1 MILKKL
7 EIQGF
12 KSFADRTEVIF
23 TEGMTAVVGPNGS
36 GKSNISDALLWVLGE
51 QNVRSIRGQKAQD
64 VIFSGSG
71 KRRPTGMAE
80 VTLTL
85 DNSSGVLPVDYS
97 EVTVTRRAY
106 RSGESEF
113 FINKASCRLKDIY
126 ELFMDTGVGRE
137 AYSIISQGEM
147 DAMLSARSE
156 DRRALLDEAA
166 GIKKYRH
173 RKKEAERKLEN
184 VQANLNRVNDIVN
197 EIQVEIDPMAEQA
210 EIAKRYLEL
219 MERLREIEVGILAH
233 DLRRFTS
240 EITTLRDDK
249 ESDSSSIEEMDA
261 QLFKHEERKE
271 ALEVDLANADAQVEK
286 FSAIHQD
293 NVTRAERTESQLALV
308 KQRHQSASG
317 ALDRLAEEISQL
329 ESRIVSIENQQL
341 NVASE
346 RETLE
351 EEETKVNELLAVKNA
366 DLDKIQ
372 NQMRSASKA
381 VNDQKSSYIELAKK
395 LAAQRNEL
403 ANAESRIESIQ
414 SLLARRSQ
422 ELTEAGKSAEQAK
435 TECETAQAKVDATKT
450 ELTEVG
456 SSMAKLRESLQEK
469 QKGSREV
476 IAELDRTSRLLVE
489 RNSRLRTLREMED
502 AKEGY
507 FQGVR
512 SVVGGIK
519 SGRISG
525 SFSVVA
531 DVIKVPQ
538 GYETAYEVALGG
550 SLQDIITDTDRE
562 AKSAIE
568 FLKVT
573 RGGRATF
580 LPLNMMR
587 HSQSPMLRECA
598 GKNGILGLGNEL
610 ISFDKKYAPAID
622 SLLGRVLIAKD
633 LDSAVATSRSTTGWS
648 KIVTLEGELVFPSGA
663 MTGGQAPTKNINIL
677 GRKQEIDSLASDVR
691 RLTAEGD
698 GLQKINEELKSEIEV
713 LSKSLSEA
721 ESNDTRLKMSLLEG
735 ERRLE
740 FAVRES
746 KRLTR
751 ELEGAQVERDSLQEN
766 LRKATETRS
775 TLVSVI
781 EAADMENT
789 NLDGLMAQTE
799 GEMKG
804 LQAEC
809 DALTVEINS
818 SSVSLASLAQK
829 RISLERVIEDSGAA
843 VRDHK
848 AEIARKQRELAQA
861 KDDSGN
867 TEQRTFELEA
877 ESKAARTA
885 CEGSLAQ
892 CEQWRKT
899 KQTLLSSSMEVNDL
913 VRSLT
918 RKREELTQKVHSAE
932 LREARLDMQI
942 SQSIAR
948 LLEEYD
954 ISAETALAMEPAEV
968 KNGSAAEVIRLR
980 REIRGM
986 GEVNTGAVQEY
997 ERLKERFAFL
1007 STQRKDLM
1015 DAKDDLSKA
1024 IREIDEGTRGIF
1036 METFNAV
1043 AEAFNIS
1050 FQRLFD
1056 GGSTELLLTNPEDIL
1071 ETGIDV
1077 MIELPGKKRQ
1087 NLLLLSGGERA
1098 LTAAAL
1104 MFALMSVKPS
1114 PFCVLDEVDAP
1125 LDESNVNRFADMLK
1139 EFSERTQMIVI
1150 THNKNTMEAANVLYG
1165 VTMQEPGIS
1174 TIISVKLS
1182 EVAERN

>member
-12 KSFADRTEVIF
+12 KSFADRTEVVF
-23 TEGMTAVVGPNGS
+23 TPGMTAVVGPNGS

-80 VTLTL
+80 VSLTL
-85 DNSSGVLPVDYS
+85 DNSSGILPVDYS
-97 EVTVTRRAY
+97 EVTITRRAY

-113 FINKASCRLKDIY
+113 YINKAACRLKDIY
-126 ELFMDTGVGRE
+126 ELFLDTGVGRE

-184 VQANLNRVNDIVN
+184 VQGNLNRVNDIVS

-219 MERLREIEVGILAH
+219 AERLREIEVGILAH
-233 DLRRFTS
+233 DLRRFTA
-240 EITTLRDDK
+240 EIETIRSDK
-249 ESDSSSIEEMDA
+249 DSDSKGIEEADLHLA
-261 QLFKHEERKE
+261 AREERKS
-271 ALEVDLANADAQVEK
+271 ALEVDLSNADAQVET
-286 FSAIHQD
+286 FGSIYQD
-293 NVTRAERTESQLALV
+293 AVTQAERTESQLALV
-308 KQRHQSASG
+308 RQRHQSAAG
-317 ALDRLAEEISQL
+317 ALERLAEEIRQL
-329 ESRIVSIENQQL
+329 ESRISAIESQQL
-341 NVASE
+341 NVSAE
-346 RETLE
+346 REEAEAEESKINALLLE
-351 EEETKVNELLAVKNA
+351 KNA
-366 DLDKIQ
+366 ELDAVQ
-372 NQMRSASKA
+372 GRMRSASKA
-381 VNDQKSSYIELAKK
+381 VEDQKSNYIELAKK
-395 LAAQRNEL
+395 LATQRNEL
-403 ANAESRIESIQ
+403 ANTEGRIESLQ
-414 SLLARRSQ
+414 ALLSRRSA
-422 ELTEAGKSAEQAK
+422 EFAEAGRSAEHAK
-435 TECETAQAKVDATKT
+435 SECETAQAKVDSTRT
-450 ELTEVG
+450 ELAEVAT
-456 SSMAKLRESLQEK
+456 SMAALREALQEK
-469 QKGSREV
+469 QRVSRE
-476 IAELDRTSRLLVE
+476 IISELERINRQLVDKSSRLK
-489 RNSRLRTLREMED
+489 TLREMED

-507 FQGVR
+507 YHGVR
-512 SVVGGIK
+512 TVFAGLK
-519 SGRISG
+519 ANRISG
-525 SFSVVA
+525 GFSVVA
-531 DVIKVPQ
+531 DVIKVPR

-568 FLKVT
+568 FLKMT
-573 RGGRATF
+573 KGGRATF

-587 HSQSPMLRECA
+587 HSQSPMLKEYA
-598 GKNGILGLGNEL
+598 GKHGILGLGNEL
-610 ISFDKKYAPAID
+610 ISFDPKYAPAID
-622 SLLGRVLIAKD
+622 SLLSRVLIAKD
-633 LDSAVATSRSTTGWS
+633 LDSAVAVSRSAAGWS

-663 MTGGQAPTKNINIL
+663 MTGGQAPTKTVNIL

-691 RLTAEGD
+691 SLTSDGS
-698 GLQKINEELKSEIEV
+698 GLQKKNEGLKGEIETV
-713 LSKSLSEA
+713 SKTLSET
-721 ESNDTRLKMSLLEG
+721 ETNDTRLKMSLLEG

-740 FAVRES
+740 FAVREE
-746 KRLTR
+746 KRLSR
-751 ELEGAQVERDSLQEN
+751 ELDGARTERDSLQEN
-766 LRKATETRS
+766 LRKAKETQS
-775 TLVSVI
+775 ALVLAI
-781 EAADMENT
+781 ETADKENT
-789 NLDGLMAQTE
+789 SLDGLMSQTE
-799 GEMKG
+799 GEMKK

-809 DALTVEINS
+809 DSITVEINS
-818 SSVSLASLAQK
+818 ASVTLASLAQK
-829 RISLERVIEDSGAA
+829 RISVERVLEDSESAI
-843 VRDHK
+843 RDHK
-848 AEIARKQRELAQA
+848 AEIARKQRELGQA
-861 KDDSGN
+861 RDDSGN
-867 TEQRTFELEA
+867 TEQRTSELEK
-877 ESKAARTA
+877 ELKTAREA
-885 CEGSLAQ
+885 CDRTLAQ

-899 KQTLLSSSMEVNDL
+899 KQSLLTSSMDVNDQIK
-913 VRSLT
+913 SLS

-942 SQSIAR
+942 AQSIAR
-948 LLEEYD
+948 LAEEYD
-954 ISAETALAMEPAEV
+954 ISAEVALAMEPSEER
-968 KNGSAAEVIRLR
+968 NGSAAEVIRLR

-1007 STQRKDLM
+1007 SAQRQDLM

-1043 AEAFNIS
+1043 STAFNS
-1050 FQRLFD
+1050 MFQRLFG
-1056 GGSTELLLTNPEDIL
+1056 GGSTELVLTNPEDIL

-1104 MFALMSVKPS
+1104 MFALMSVRPS
-1114 PFCVLDEVDAP
+1114 PFCLLDEVDAP
-1125 LDESNVNRFADMLK
+1125 LDESNVFKFADMLK
-1139 EFSERTQMIVI
+1139 EFAERTQMIVI
-1150 THNKNTMEAANVLYG
+1150 THNKNTMEAADVLYG

-1174 TIISVKLS
+1174 TLVSVKLS